1 MSTVLRAPVLA
12 FVRLV
17 SAVYALLWNDLLTL
31 PLPGGG
37 TLGLPLLVMLL
48 VPTGAYFTLRTRVLP
63 VRLLPAMARVA
74 VEKRPRG
81 HASLSG
87 VQSLIVSTAT
97 RVGMGNLVGVVAAIS
112 AGGAGAVLWMWVTAL
127 LGASTA
133 FIESTLA
140 NLYKERDPLYGGTRG
155 GPARYLH
162 ALAEKWR
169 GRKLRRSVLAVC
181 FAASGL
187 ICWCGISQVI
197 GNSVSSAFQNAFGI
211 PPLYST
217 VLLVAVAAVIVLRKN
232 ATVKVLDVL
241 VPVMAGA
248 YFFLTVFLIL
258 KNAAL
263 LPDVFRRIFA
273 EAFGLRQMAAGGFGA
288 VLMNGVKRG
297 LFSNEAGSG
306 SAPCSAAAA
315 EADHPAKVGLL
326 QAFGVLIDTIIICTC
341 TAMIMLLAPQ
351 DLLAGESGMGLLQ
364 TAMVHHLGDFGSV
377 FIAVI
382 LWLFSFSTFIG
393 VLFYARSNVAYLF
406 GDRWCAQTAYKV
418 LALAML
424 FIGGLAAYTFVWDLG
439 DVGIGLMTLF
449 NLIALYPLS
458 GQALDCLRDY
468 EAKYRKQ

>member
-1 MSTVLRAPVLA
+1 MSTLLRAPVLA
-12 FVRLV
+12 FVKLV
-17 SAVYALLWNDLLTL
+17 SAVYTLLWNDLITL

-37 TLGLPLLVMLL
+37 TLGLPMLVMLL
-48 VPTGAYFTLRTRVLP
+48 VPTGAYFTLRTRFLP

-112 AGGAGAVLWMWVTAL
+112 AGGAGAVFWMWVTAL

-140 NLYKERDPLYGGTRG
+140 NLYKEKDPLYGGTRG

-162 ALAEKWR
+162 ALAERWR

-217 VLLVAVAAVIVLRKN
+217 ILLVAVAAVIVLRKN

-306 SAPCSAAAA
+306 SAPCAAAAA
-315 EADHPAKVGLL
+315 EVSHPAKSGLL
-326 QAFGVLIDTIIICTC
+326 QAFGVFIDTIVICSC
-341 TAMIMLLAPQ
+341 TAMIMLLTPEERVQ
-351 DLLAGESGMGLLQ
+351 GLGGMDLLQA
-364 TAMVHHLGDFGSV
+364 AMEYHLGTFGVV
-377 FIAVI
+377 FIALI

-393 VLFYARSNVAYLF
+393 ILFYARSNVAYLF
-406 GDRWCAQTAYKV
+406 GDNWMSQTLYKV
-418 LALAML
+418 LALVML

-439 DVGIGLMTLF
+439 DVGIGLMTIF
-449 NLIALYPLS
+449 NIAVILPMS
-458 GQALDCLRDY
+458 REALDSLREY
-468 EAKYRKQ
+468 EALRKR

>member
-1 MSTVLRAPVLA
+1 MSTILRAPVLV
-12 FVRLV
+12 FVKLV
-17 SAVYALLWNDLLTL
+17 SAVYALLWNDLITL

-112 AGGAGAVLWMWVTAL
+112 AGGAGAVFWMWVTAL

-162 ALAEKWR
+162 ALAERWR

-211 PPLYST
+211 PPLHST
-217 VLLVAVAAVIVLRKN
+217 ILLVAVAAVIVLRKN

-326 QAFGVLIDTIIICTC
+326 QAFGVLIDTIVICTC

-351 DLLAGESGMGLLQ
+351 DLLSGQSGMGLLQ
-364 TAMVHHLGDFGSV
+364 TAMVHHLGGFGSV

-393 VLFYARSNVAYLF
+393 VLFSARSNVASLF
-406 GDRWCAQTAYKV
+406 GDRWGAQTAYTV

-439 DVGIGLMTLF
+439 DVGIGLMT
-449 NLIALYPLS
+449 
-458 GQALDCLRDY
+458 
-468 EAKYRKQ
+468 